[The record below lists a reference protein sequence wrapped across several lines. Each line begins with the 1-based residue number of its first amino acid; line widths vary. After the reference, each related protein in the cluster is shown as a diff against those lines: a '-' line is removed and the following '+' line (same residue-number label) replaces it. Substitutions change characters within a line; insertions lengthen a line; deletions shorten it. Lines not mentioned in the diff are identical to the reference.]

1 MESQGNS
8 CRHSKLGLHKLGIS
22 ALELKKK
29 LAHSTRK
36 QAGDLP
42 NEAFGEIL
50 AEIKKWGKGQKKG
63 KRKEK
68 LDWQLIVRGKNSMS
82 LVL

>member
-42 NEAFGEIL
+42 NEAFGGIL
-50 AEIKKWGKGQKKG
+50 AEIKNGGKG

-68 LDWQLIVRGKNSMS
+68 EKRNLIGS
-82 LVL
+82 